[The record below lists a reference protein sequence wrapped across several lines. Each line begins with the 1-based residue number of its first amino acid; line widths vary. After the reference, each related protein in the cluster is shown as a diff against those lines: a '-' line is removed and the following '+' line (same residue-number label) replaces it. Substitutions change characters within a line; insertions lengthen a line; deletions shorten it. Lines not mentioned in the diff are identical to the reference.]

1 MKFLHFNQIRHNS
14 TWTIHVRI
22 SQKMQQKVKNHLT
35 FKTISTQANFAHM
48 SFTWISPEIHI
59 KWAYTGLESK
69 WISCEIHINLNL
81 YEWNCHVFTTKWS
94 IMHMSKTLA
103 NRKEVIQQ
111 YHTWLSCSTCLVK
124 KHILFLL
131 EGVNFV
137 IIRNKMGENQ
147 AILYYT
153 SIIAFLT
160 VMFNINKTP
169 YHYFSFDFLKAI

>member
-59 KWAYTGLESK
+59 KWAYTALESK
-69 WISCEIHINLNL
+69 WISCEIHINLNS

-94 IMHMSKTLA
+94 IMHMSKHWQTGRRLFNSITPDCHVLHA
-103 NRKEVIQQ
+103 WWKNT
-111 YHTWLSCSTCLVK
+111 YYSC
-124 KHILFLL
+124 
-131 EGVNFV
+131 
-137 IIRNKMGENQ
+137 
-147 AILYYT
+147 
-153 SIIAFLT
+153 
-160 VMFNINKTP
+160 
-169 YHYFSFDFLKAI
+169 